1 MYLLQCSHYKQCLV
15 HERRSVGLDIT
26 YTLFQYRVATQKF
39 PKQRSLVPEAK
50 SSQWY
55 RLYRKDGCGQC
66 DVIHWFLS
74 LSWHFSKCHVIY
86 LFIFLELNINILDA
100 LSLTKLLANS
110 EKANGSTTWVKIGQ
124 QLPRINKNEQTKTK
138 ALKKQQLV
146 ATCWL
151 YWIFSHSMTDCNLW
165 WLHGC
170 PELDSIAHFRHF

>member
-50 SSQWY
+50 SSQCY

-74 LSWHFSKCHVIY
+74 PSWHFSKCHVIY
-86 LFIFLELNINILDA
+86 LFLFLELNINILDT
-100 LSLTKLLANS
+100 LSLTKLRANS
-110 EKANGSTTWVKIGQ
+110 EKANGSTTRVKIGQ

-138 ALKKQQLV
+138 ALKKKNW
-146 ATCWL
+146 WL
-151 YWIFSHSMTDCNLW
+151 HADCIEFFPHSMTDCNLW

-170 PELDSIAHFRHF
+170 PELDSIAHFHHF